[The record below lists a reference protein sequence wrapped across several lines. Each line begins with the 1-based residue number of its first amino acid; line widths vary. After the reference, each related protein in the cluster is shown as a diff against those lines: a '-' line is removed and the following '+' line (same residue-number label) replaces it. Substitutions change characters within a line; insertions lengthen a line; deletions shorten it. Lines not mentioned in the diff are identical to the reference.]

1 MNRSGVFATWAD
13 GQGQSR
19 PDAGREIGVLERRGK
34 TRVSEPFPTTVSGID
49 KAGESF
55 ELDCVLDNISSTGLY
70 VKIPRQLE
78 QGTEVRLI
86 VSFSADPL
94 PGAGAAI
101 RGVALRSEP
110 QSDKR
115 WGLAVAI
122 TDYTF
127 DLGSM
132 ATIAC

>member
-1 MNRSGVFATWAD
+1 M
-13 GQGQSR
+13 
-19 PDAGREIGVLERRGK
+19 LERRAK
-34 TRVSEPFPTTVSGID
+34 PRVSEPFPTTVSGID
-49 KAGESF
+49 QAGESF

-78 QGTEVRLI
+78 QGSEVRLI
-86 VSFSADPL
+86 VSFSADPT

-101 RGVALRSEP
+101 RGVALRSDP
-110 QSDKR
+110 QADKR

>member
-1 MNRSGVFATWAD
+1 M
-13 GQGQSR
+13 
-19 PDAGREIGVLERRGK
+19 LERRAK
-34 TRVSEPFPTTVSGID
+34 TRVSEAFPTTVSGID

-55 ELDCVLDNISSTGLY
+55 ELDCVLDNISSTGIYLRM
-70 VKIPRQLE
+70 PRQLE
-78 QGTEVRLI
+78 RGSEVRLI
-86 VSFSADPL
+86 VSFSADPT

-101 RGVALRSEP
+101 RGVALRSDP
-110 QSDKR
+110 QADKR